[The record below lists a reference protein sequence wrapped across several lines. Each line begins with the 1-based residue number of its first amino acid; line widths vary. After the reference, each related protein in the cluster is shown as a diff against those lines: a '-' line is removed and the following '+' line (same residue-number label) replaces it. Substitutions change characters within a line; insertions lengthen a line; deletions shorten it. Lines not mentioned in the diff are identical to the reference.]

1 MEICAPS
8 SSARPATQARGALVF
23 GHMGELVQGRMG
35 KGGPLALVTLPCT
48 RVRVRARFGDGTPPL
63 AAAMA
68 ARLDHKGAAI
78 AIDANVPPGCGAG
91 ISTATLLA
99 TLRLLAP
106 GLSPEADSAHM
117 LAVEGAVDPLAFAP
131 SPPRIW
137 ASRMAQT
144 LEILPVFPR
153 LVAVGGFDGPGQVTN
168 PADGNFPDMSEA
180 FALLRKAS
188 PAHIGQAAS
197 LSAKANQQRN
207 PRPNWVAVQN
217 IARQTGAL
225 GVAVAHT
232 GSAISLLFE
241 PGAVGIDGAQS
252 GLAALGLSH
261 VMRFEFGLGASE

>member
-8 SSARPATQARGALVF
+8 SPARPATQARGALVF
-23 GHMGELVQGRMG
+23 GHMGELVQGRLG
-35 KGGPLALVTLPCT
+35 KDGPLALVTLPCT

-68 ARLDHKGAAI
+68 TRLGHKGAAI

-106 GLSPEADSAHM
+106 GLSAEADSAHM

-137 ASRMAQT
+137 ASRQAQT
-144 LEILPVFPR
+144 LEILPAFPP
-153 LVAVGGFDGPGQVTN
+153 LVAVGGFDGPGQVTD
-168 PADGNFPDMSEA
+168 PADDNFPDMSAA
-180 FALLRKAS
+180 FALLRS
-188 PAHIGQAAS
+188 PTPANIGQAAR
-197 LSAKANQQRN
+197 LSAEANQQRN
-207 PRPNWVAVQN
+207 PRPNWAAVQN

-225 GVAVAHT
+225 GIAVAHT
-232 GSAISLLFE
+232 GSAISLLFV
-241 PGAVGIDGAQS
+241 PGAVGLDRAQS
-252 GLAALGLSH
+252 GLSALGLSH
-261 VMRFEFGLGASE
+261 VMRFAFGGGA